1 MKKEVIYRPLILFC
15 LVLCHFSLPLTLAQT
30 CPKQCDCFKSNIHC
44 PSPSFPIVLPA
55 RNVSLLSIQG
65 NFHTLPKNAVVQP
78 KKCFL
83 ARVMIYKATIFD
95 VEPYCMSG
103 LKTDTLE
110 LLFSNIVNL
119 QAKAFANITCK
130 TFLIEYSN
138 INALLTI
145 GFYGLSSEQLS
156 ISYSNLTLVSLNT
169 SYLITVDNINIS
181 DCYICKLDTQ
191 LPVRNQSMTIT
202 RNIIL
207 SFDSNATVGG
217 LFYENQIFCSC
228 NLFSE
233 EFINVIYKNYLFDN
247 TCFDPPHLKGI
258 PLIDVN
264 QSEICNQ
271 SHQQPVQCRIHTNSN
286 NSSSEFFKINQLLI
300 FFLVFVVI
308 SSVYHL

>member
-1 MKKEVIYRPLILFC
+1 MKEEVIYHSLILFC
-15 LVLCHFSLPLTLAQT
+15 LVLCHCSLPLVLAQT
-30 CPKQCDCFKSNIHC
+30 CPKQCDCFKNNIYC

-83 ARVMIYKATIFD
+83 TRVVVYKATIFD
-95 VEPYCMSG
+95 VKPYCMSG

-145 GFYGLSSEQLS
+145 GFYGLSSEHLS

-191 LPVRNQSMTIT
+191 LPFRNQSVIIT

-207 SFDSNATVGG
+207 TFDSNATVGVF
-217 LFYENQIFCSC
+217 FYENQIFCSC

-233 EFINVIYKNYLFDN
+233 EFIYKNDLFDN
-247 TCFDPPHLKGI
+247 TCFGPTHLKGI
-258 PLIDVN
+258 PLIDLN

-271 SHQQPVQCRIHTNSN
+271 SNQQPVQCRIHANSN

>member
-1 MKKEVIYRPLILFC
+1 MKKEAIYRPLILFC
-15 LVLCHFSLPLTLAQT
+15 VVLCHCCLPLILAQT
-30 CPKQCDCFKSNIHC
+30 CPKQCYCFKSNIHC

-55 RNVSLLSIQG
+55 RNVTLLSIEGKFQ
-65 NFHTLPKNAVVQP
+65 TLPKNAVVQP

-83 ARVMIYKATIFD
+83 TKVVIHKSTIFD
-95 VEPYCMSG
+95 VKPYCMSG

-110 LLFSNIVNL
+110 ILFSNIINL

-130 TFLIEYSN
+130 TFLIEYSK

-169 SYLITVDNINIS
+169 SHLITVDNINIS
-181 DCYICKLDTQ
+181 NCYICKLDTQ
-191 LPVRNQSMTIT
+191 LPDRNQSVTIT
-202 RNIIL
+202 GNIIL

-233 EFINVIYKNYLFDN
+233 EFTNVIYKNYLFNN
-247 TCFDPPHLKGI
+247 TCFGPTHLKGI
-258 PLIDVN
+258 PLIDLN

-271 SHQQPVQCRIHTNSN
+271 SHQQPVQCRIHTNPN
-286 NSSSEFFKINQLLI
+286 NSSSEFFKINQLLM
-300 FFLVFVVI
+300 FFLIFVVI